1 MPYRLLQNM
10 HEQVPGK
17 VGGLGDADSQNIYKM
32 QKMEINYFI

>member
-1 MPYRLLQNM
+1 M

-17 VGGLGDADSQNIYKM
+17 VGGLAEADSQNIYKM